1 MQEPLI
7 SFVIPCYN
15 DDPEHLATAV
25 ESALAQNSGRIEV
38 ILVDDGSSRSDT
50 IVALE
55 SLASAEVRLLR
66 QENRGPGAARNAG
79 IKAALGQYLV
89 TLDADDFV
97 NPEFIDACF
106 RVLTPGVV
114 LVYSAVLFHLPDG
127 SEYLQVPEP
136 ALTLQDFMD
145 ENRISSCVFFPKS
158 HADNVG
164 GFFEDRN
171 IPFEDY
177 AFFVRMLATRGNPRA
192 VYAPGAVLNC
202 RRRAGSRSSETTHEQ
217 GLSLTRQGILRNTT
231 SSEQEMMVMAAWKR
245 LDQVNSR
252 LDETKRLLQSSR
264 VLKLTSK
271 LRWLR
276 DTMQR

>member
-145 ENRISSCVFFPKS
+145 GEPHQFMRVLPEI
-158 HADNVG
+158 
-164 GFFEDRN
+164 
-171 IPFEDY
+171 
-177 AFFVRMLATRGNPRA
+177 TRGQRRGIFRGQEHPFRRLC
-192 VYAPGAVLNC
+192 VLRSYACDQRESTGSVCA
-202 RRRAGSRSSETTHEQ
+202 RRGSK
-217 GLSLTRQGILRNTT
+217 LSP
-231 SSEQEMMVMAAWKR
+231 A
-245 LDQVNSR
+245 
-252 LDETKRLLQSSR
+252 SR
-264 VLKLTSK
+264 VPIV
-271 LRWLR
+271 
-276 DTMQR
+276 

>member
-106 RVLTPGVV
+106 RVHSRCGPR
-114 LVYSAVLFHLPDG
+114 
-127 SEYLQVPEP
+127 LQRG
-136 ALTLQDFMD
+136 ALSLARWQ
-145 ENRISSCVFFPKS
+145 RISAGSGASPDSAGLHGWEPHQFMRVLP
-158 HADNVG
+158 
-164 GFFEDRN
+164 E
-171 IPFEDY
+171 I
-177 AFFVRMLATRGNPRA
+177 TRGQRRGIFRGQEHPFRRLC
-192 VYAPGAVLNC
+192 VLRSYACDQRESTGSVCA
-202 RRRAGSRSSETTHEQ
+202 RRGSK
-217 GLSLTRQGILRNTT
+217 LSP
-231 SSEQEMMVMAAWKR
+231 A
-245 LDQVNSR
+245 
-252 LDETKRLLQSSR
+252 SR
-264 VLKLTSK
+264 VPIV
-271 LRWLR
+271 
-276 DTMQR
+276 